1 MLIGESDLLLRG
13 IAVDQGRG
21 FVYVACT
28 DHVVVLDGSHGGA
41 KLATVDTGAGV
52 DNIDWIEAQQR
63 LYVAAGKAA
72 RVTVASIDDKGQP
85 TVVATGASASGA
97 RNGVADAS
105 GNVYV
110 PDAGNAQLL
119 VFTHAP

>member
-1 MLIGESDLLLRG
+1 
-13 IAVDQGRG
+13 
-21 FVYVACT
+21 VACT
-28 DHVVVLDGSHGGA
+28 DRVVVLDGARGGA
-41 KLATVDTGAGV
+41 KLATIDTGAGV
-52 DNIDWIEAQQR
+52 DNIDWIEAQRR

-72 RVTVASIDDKGQP
+72 KVTVASIDDKGQP
-85 TVVATGASASGA
+85 TVVATGASANGA

-119 VFTHAP
+119 VFAHAP